1 MKEIK
6 DLYETINTLYN
17 AYLNTSNEN
26 GKEIY
31 KVMYY
36 NCVNALEK
44 IEKKDKKYYESLLNK
59 LNEKIEL
66 PKENT
71 SKEEYTITDI
81 KSKNTNKLKEC
92 IEIFIN
98 KALKELNFNIKD
110 GRIFDISGKEV
121 SKESFLKTM
130 YANIKLKLLRN
141 NTNSTLFSKEYI
153 NNRLI
158 SLLLNKKYNYKY
170 ENKFPKRETK
180 DIKKI
185 SEKEEL
191 MQKGLGRF

>member
-6 DLYETINTLYN
+6 DLYETTNTLYN